1 MSDEMANLQ
10 QRKRSGSD
18 GSPGQSTNL
27 IASQIQLS
35 QAGQSCQGMQAGGLQ
50 AALGCLQHP
59 QQWEA
64 ALWNCP
70 TA

>member
-1 MSDEMANLQ
+1 MTDEMANLQ
-10 QRKRSGSD
+10 QREGSGSD
-18 GSPGQSTNL
+18 GSPRQSTNL

-35 QAGQSCQGMQAGGLQ
+35 QAGQSSEAVQAGGLQ

-64 ALWNCP
+64 AFWNCP